1 MKKILLFFLSVI
13 ACMTVQGQTHIKF
26 MDIPLNQSIETIH
39 QELTNKKKFHTIV
52 EGEWRNRYNA
62 CFFGREV
69 EVKVSFTNI
78 DKKVYEV
85 EVIFPE
91 DGEYA
96 KKLFTTL
103 AKAINKKY
111 GKTES
116 IPYVDEYSCV
126 WFVEGTDAI
135 HLDIKKGV
143 VCLSYN
149 DAEASSL
156 YMKESTNSELI
167 IKMSE
172 KRKEDL

>member
-85 EVIFPE
+85 EVMFPE

-96 KKLFTTL
+96 KNLFTTL
-103 AKAINKKY
+103 AIAINKK
-111 GKTES
+111 
-116 IPYVDEYSCV
+116 
-126 WFVEGTDAI
+126 
-135 HLDIKKGV
+135 
-143 VCLSYN
+143 
-149 DAEASSL
+149 
-156 YMKESTNSELI
+156 
-167 IKMSE
+167 
-172 KRKEDL
+172 

>member
-1 MKKILLFFLSVI
+1 MKYFVFLFLLLSSLSANAQKIR
-13 ACMTVQGQTHIKF
+13 F
-26 MDIPLNQSIETIH
+26 MDIPLNQSIETVH

-69 EVKVSFTNI
+69 EVRVSFTSIEKN
-78 DKKVYEV
+78 VYKV

-96 KKLFTTL
+96 KRLFSTL
-103 AKAINKKY
+103 AKALNVKY
-111 GKTES
+111 GKSET
-116 IPYVDEYSCV
+116 ILYVGEYNCV
-126 WFVEGTDAI
+126 WFLDDSDAI
-135 HLDIKKGV
+135 HLDIKEGV
-143 VCLSYN
+143 VHLSYTDN
-149 DAEASSL
+149 KASSQ

-167 IKMSE
+167 IKMAE